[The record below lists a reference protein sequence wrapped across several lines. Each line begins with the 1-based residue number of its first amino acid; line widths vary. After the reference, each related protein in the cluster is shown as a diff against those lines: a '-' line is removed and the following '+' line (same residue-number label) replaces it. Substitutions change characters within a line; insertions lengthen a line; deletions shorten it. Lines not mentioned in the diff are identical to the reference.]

1 MTKKKVINSTYNNVL
16 ELQRFEKFDSI
27 NRNISK
33 NKTPNESFFPNRI
46 TFDWNED
53 NFGPIIIPKK
63 GAKILLDKKNYPLY
77 KKIIEEYESNEMTRK
92 DNKFFI
98 QGKELST
105 YTFKQ
110 NYYWMMG
117 DNRHRSEDSRFW
129 GFVPEDHVMG
139 KPVFIW
145 MSIDGFNDGFKN
157 WKIRWNRVFS
167 VVNGQGD
174 RTSYLPHF
182 LILIGVWQVFAFI
195 KKKYRSKKNKI

>member
-98 QGKELST
+98 K
-105 YTFKQ
+105 
-110 NYYWMMG
+110 
-117 DNRHRSEDSRFW
+117 D
-129 GFVPEDHVMG
+129 
-139 KPVFIW
+139 
-145 MSIDGFNDGFKN
+145 
-157 WKIRWNRVFS
+157 
-167 VVNGQGD
+167 
-174 RTSYLPHF
+174 
-182 LILIGVWQVFAFI
+182 
-195 KKKYRSKKNKI
+195 